1 MFVLCMFLV
10 DSERDRESEVEPE
23 LTEERRERS
32 RGNSCSCAEDWSDST
47 ELVLGYLLHKIY

>member
-1 MFVLCMFLV
+1 M